1 MLVELIQNFISGS
14 ESTLN
19 SIFNSM
25 LNLVFFIERELMYIP
40 QGSILPQAKID
51 FNAIYQVVF
60 NFATYLLVIVFI
72 AKAVKTYFMMR
83 EGDNEQN
90 PVQLVIGML
99 KAVIVM
105 ICFKEI
111 YTIGVGIVSEFLN
124 SILNVMPIQNTN
136 LAEAL
141 SSNIQGGI
149 FTAVACLVF
158 LICWLLL
165 ICQFIMKGIELL
177 VMRIGIPF
185 ASIGLL
191 NSDGGVFP
199 DYVQSFLMTA
209 FTLVIQLA
217 LLNVSIITL
226 LTNKLIYGIAIA
238 VVAVNTPMIMSK
250 YMVKPSSNPL
260 HSIGNT
266 PPSEFKRPI
275 LANGMPIL
283 ITSNSIPFII
293 N

>member
-1 MLVELIQNFISGS
+1 MLVELIQNFILGS

-19 SIFNSM
+19 SVFNSM

-40 QGSILPQAKID
+40 EGAILLKSRID
-51 FNAIYQVVF
+51 FNLIYQVVF
-60 NFATYLLVIVFI
+60 YFATYLLIIVFI
-72 AKAVKTYFMMR
+72 AKAIKTYFLMR

-90 PVQLVIGML
+90 PLHLVIGML
-99 KAVIVM
+99 KAVIIM
-105 ICFKEI
+105 ICFREI
-111 YTIGVGIVSEFLN
+111 YTLGVGIVEEFLN
-124 SILNVMPIQNTN
+124 AILNVINIENTN
-136 LAEAL
+136 LAQAL

-149 FTAVACLVF
+149 FTAVACLVL

-177 VMRIGIPF
+177 VMRIAIPF

-199 DYVQSFLMTA
+199 DYLRSFLMTA
-209 FTLVIQLA
+209 FTVVTQLA
-217 LLNVSIITL
+217 LLNISIATL

-238 VVAVNTPMIMSK
+238 VVAVNTPMILGK
-250 YMVKPSSNPL
+250 YMIKPSSSPL

-266 PPSEFKRPI
+266 AK
-275 LANGMPIL
+275 
-283 ITSNSIPFII
+283 SIRALTPKGRH
-293 N
+293 

>member
-40 QGSILPQAKID
+40 QGAILAQAKVD

-90 PVQLVIGML
+90 PIQLVIGML

-149 FTAVACLVF
+149 FTAVACLVL

-165 ICQFIMKGIELL
+165 ICQFIMKGIEIL

-185 ASIGLL
+185 ASLGLL

-199 DYVQSFLMTA
+199 DYIRSFLMTA

-250 YMVKPSSNPL
+250 YMIKPSSSPL

-266 PPSEFKRPI
+266 ARSMR
-275 LANGMPIL
+275 AL
-283 ITSNSIPFII
+283 IPRGRH
-293 N
+293 

>member
-1 MLVELIQNFISGS
+1 MTDMLVELIQNFISGS

-25 LNLVFFIERELMYIP
+25 LNLVFYIERELMYIP
-40 QGSILPQAKID
+40 QGAILAEAKVD
-51 FNAIYQVVF
+51 FNQIYQVVF

-72 AKAVKTYFMMR
+72 AKAIKTYFMMR
-83 EGDNEQN
+83 EGDSDQN
-90 PVQLVIGML
+90 PVHLVLGML
-99 KAVIVM
+99 KAIILM

-111 YTIGVGIVSEFLN
+111 YTIGVGIVEEFLN
-124 SILNVMPIQNTN
+124 SILNVMPMQNTN

-141 SSNIQGGI
+141 SNNIQGGI
-149 FTAVACLVF
+149 FTAVACLVL

-177 VMRIGIPF
+177 VMRIAIPF

-199 DYVQSFLMTA
+199 DYIRSFLMTA

-217 LLNVSIITL
+217 LLNLSIITL
-226 LTNKLIYGIAIA
+226 LTNKLVYGIAIA

-250 YMVKPSSNPL
+250 YMVKPSSSPV
-260 HSIGNT
+260 HAIGNT
-266 PPSEFKRPI
+266 ARSMRALLPR
-275 LANGMPIL
+275 GRH
-283 ITSNSIPFII
+283 
-293 N
+293 

>member
-19 SIFNSM
+19 SVFNSM

-40 QGSILPQAKID
+40 EGTILLKSRID

-60 NFATYLLVIVFI
+60 NFATYLLIIVFI
-72 AKAVKTYFMMR
+72 AKAIKTYFLMR

-90 PVQLVIGML
+90 PIQLVIGML
-99 KAVIVM
+99 KAVIIM
-105 ICFKEI
+105 ICFREI
-111 YTIGVGIVSEFLN
+111 YTIGVGIVEEFLN
-124 SILNVMPIQNTN
+124 AILTIINIENTN
-136 LAEAL
+136 LAQAL
-141 SSNIQGGI
+141 TNNIQGGI
-149 FTAVACLVF
+149 FTAVACLVL

-177 VMRIGIPF
+177 VMRIAIPF

-199 DYVQSFLMTA
+199 DYLRSFLMTA
-209 FTLVIQLA
+209 FTVVIQLA
-217 LLNVSIITL
+217 LLNISIATL

-238 VVAVNTPMIMSK
+238 VVAVNTPMILGK
-250 YMVKPSSNPL
+250 YMVKPSGNPI
-260 HSIGNT
+260 HAMGNT
-266 PPSEFKRPI
+266 ARTMRALLPR
-275 LANGMPIL
+275 GRH
-283 ITSNSIPFII
+283 
-293 N
+293 

>member
-40 QGSILPQAKID
+40 QGAILAQAKVD

-72 AKAVKTYFMMR
+72 AKAIKTYFMMR

-99 KAVIVM
+99 KAVIIM

-111 YTIGVGIVSEFLN
+111 YTIGVGIVEEFLN

-141 SSNIQGGI
+141 SNNIQGGI
-149 FTAVACLVF
+149 FTAVACLVL

-199 DYVQSFLMTA
+199 DYIRSFLMTA
-209 FTLVIQLA
+209 FTIVIQLS
-217 LLNVSIITL
+217 LLNVSILTL

-238 VVAVNTPMIMSK
+238 IVAVNTPMIMSK
-250 YMVKPSSNPL
+250 YMVKPSASPV
-260 HSIGNT
+260 HAIGNT
-266 PPSEFKRPI
+266 ARSMRA
-275 LANGMPIL
+275 LMPRGRH
-283 ITSNSIPFII
+283 
-293 N
+293 

>member
-25 LNLVFFIERELMYIP
+25 LNLVFYIERELMYIP
-40 QGSILPQAKID
+40 QGAILAEAKVD
-51 FNAIYQVVF
+51 FNQIYQVVF

-72 AKAVKTYFMMR
+72 AKAIKTYFMMR
-83 EGDNEQN
+83 EGDSDQN
-90 PVQLVIGML
+90 PVHLVLGML
-99 KAVIVM
+99 KAIILM

-111 YTIGVGIVSEFLN
+111 YTIGVGVVEEFLN
-124 SILNVMPIQNTN
+124 SILNVMPMQNTN

-141 SSNIQGGI
+141 SNNIQGGI
-149 FTAVACLVF
+149 FTAVACLVL

-177 VMRIGIPF
+177 VMRIAIPF

-199 DYVQSFLMTA
+199 DYIRSFLMTA

-217 LLNVSIITL
+217 LLNLSIITL
-226 LTNKLIYGIAIA
+226 LTNKLVYGIAIA

-250 YMVKPSSNPL
+250 YMVKPSSSPV
-260 HSIGNT
+260 HAIGNT
-266 PPSEFKRPI
+266 ARSMRALLPR
-275 LANGMPIL
+275 GRH
-283 ITSNSIPFII
+283 
-293 N
+293 

>member
-1 MLVELIQNFISGS
+1 MTDMLVELIQNFISGS

-19 SIFNSM
+19 SLFNSM

-40 QGSILPQAKID
+40 TGETGLTYNVD
-51 FNAIYQVVF
+51 FNQIYQVVF
-60 NFATYLLVIVFI
+60 NYATYLLVIVFI
-72 AKAVKTYFMMR
+72 AKAIKTYFLMR

-90 PVQLVIGML
+90 PIQLVIGML

-111 YTIGVGIVSEFLN
+111 YAIGVGIVGEFLN
-124 SILNVMPIQNTN
+124 SILNVMTVGGTN

-141 SSNIQGGI
+141 SNNIQGGI
-149 FTAVACLVF
+149 FTAVACLVL

-177 VMRIGIPF
+177 VMRIGIPIS
-185 ASIGLL
+185 SIGLL

-199 DYVQSFLMTA
+199 DYIRSFMMTA
-209 FTLVIQLA
+209 FTLVIQLS
-217 LLNVSIITL
+217 LLNLSIATL

-250 YMVKPSSNPL
+250 YMVKPSANPI

-266 PPSEFKRPI
+266 ARSVRALLPRGKR
-275 LANGMPIL
+275 
-283 ITSNSIPFII
+283 
-293 N
+293 

>member
-1 MLVELIQNFISGS
+1 MTDMLVELIQNFISGS

-40 QGSILPQAKID
+40 QGAILPQAKID

-72 AKAVKTYFMMR
+72 AKAIKTYFMMR

-99 KAVIVM
+99 KAVIIM

-111 YTIGVGIVSEFLN
+111 YTIGVGIVEEFLN

-141 SSNIQGGI
+141 SNNIQGGI
-149 FTAVACLVF
+149 FTAVACLVL

-199 DYVQSFLMTA
+199 DYIRSFLMTA
-209 FTLVIQLA
+209 FTIVIQLA
-217 LLNVSIITL
+217 LLNVSILTL

-238 VVAVNTPMIMSK
+238 IVAVNTPMIMSK
-250 YMVKPSSNPL
+250 YMVKPSASPV
-260 HSIGNT
+260 HAIGNT
-266 PPSEFKRPI
+266 ARSMRALLPR
-275 LANGMPIL
+275 GRH
-283 ITSNSIPFII
+283 
-293 N
+293 

>member
-1 MLVELIQNFISGS
+1 MTDMLVELIQNFISGS

-99 KAVIVM
+99 KAVIIM

-111 YTIGVGIVSEFLN
+111 YTIGVGIVEEFLN
-124 SILNVMPIQNTN
+124 SILNVMPLQNTN
-136 LAEAL
+136 LADAL
-141 SSNIQGGI
+141 SNNIQGGI
-149 FTAVACLVF
+149 FTAVACLVL

-191 NSDGGVFP
+191 NTDGGVFP
-199 DYVQSFLMTA
+199 DYIRSFLMTA
-209 FTLVIQLA
+209 FTLVIQLS

-250 YMVKPSSNPL
+250 YMVKPSASPV
-260 HSIGNT
+260 HAIGNT
-266 PPSEFKRPI
+266 ARSMRALLPR
-275 LANGMPIL
+275 GRH
-283 ITSNSIPFII
+283 
-293 N
+293 

>member
-1 MLVELIQNFISGS
+1 LTDMLVELIQNFISGS

-40 QGSILPQAKID
+40 QGAILAQAKVD

-72 AKAVKTYFMMR
+72 AKAIKTYFMMR

-99 KAVIVM
+99 KAVIIM

-111 YTIGVGIVSEFLN
+111 YTIGVGIVEEFLN
-124 SILNVMPIQNTN
+124 SILSVMPLKNTN

-141 SSNIQGGI
+141 SNNIQGGI
-149 FTAVACLVF
+149 FTAVACLVL

-199 DYVQSFLMTA
+199 DYIRSFLMTA
-209 FTLVIQLA
+209 FTIVIQLA
-217 LLNVSIITL
+217 LLNVSILTL

-238 VVAVNTPMIMSK
+238 IVAVNTPMIMSK
-250 YMVKPSSNPL
+250 YMVKPSASPV
-260 HSIGNT
+260 HAIGNT
-266 PPSEFKRPI
+266 ARSMRA
-275 LANGMPIL
+275 LMSRGRH
-283 ITSNSIPFII
+283 
-293 N
+293 

>member
-1 MLVELIQNFISGS
+1 MTDMLVELIQNFISGS

-19 SIFNSM
+19 SLFNSM

-40 QGSILPQAKID
+40 EGSVLPKANID
-51 FNAIYQVVF
+51 FNEIYQIVF
-60 NFATYLLVIVFI
+60 SFATYLLVIVFI
-72 AKAVKTYFMMR
+72 AKAIKTYFLMR

-90 PVQLVIGML
+90 PIQLVIGML
-99 KAVIVM
+99 KAVIIM

-111 YTIGVGIVSEFLN
+111 YGIGVGIVEEFLN
-124 SILNVMPIQNTN
+124 SILNVMSVQGTN
-136 LAEAL
+136 LADAL
-141 SSNIQGGI
+141 TNNIQGGI
-149 FTAVACLVF
+149 FTAVACLVL

-191 NSDGGVFP
+191 NSDGGVFS
-199 DYVQSFLMTA
+199 DYIRSFLMTA
-209 FTLVIQLA
+209 FTLIIQLS
-217 LLNVSIITL
+217 LLNLSIATL
-226 LTNKLIYGIAIA
+226 LINKLIYGIAIA

-250 YMVKPSSNPL
+250 YMIKPTASPI

-266 PPSEFKRPI
+266 ARSMR
-275 LANGMPIL
+275 AL
-283 ITSNSIPFII
+283 IPKGRH
-293 N
+293 

>member
-1 MLVELIQNFISGS
+1 MTDMLVELIQNFISGS

-25 LNLVFFIERELMYIP
+25 LNLVFYIERELMYIP
-40 QGSILPQAKID
+40 QGAILAEAKVD
-51 FNAIYQVVF
+51 FNQIYQVVF

-72 AKAVKTYFMMR
+72 AKAIKTYFMMR
-83 EGDNEQN
+83 EGDSDQN
-90 PVQLVIGML
+90 PVHLVLGML
-99 KAVIVM
+99 KAIILM

-111 YTIGVGIVSEFLN
+111 YTIGVGIVEEFLN
-124 SILNVMPIQNTN
+124 SILNVMPMQNTN

-141 SSNIQGGI
+141 SNNIQGGI
-149 FTAVACLVF
+149 FTAVACLVL

-177 VMRIGIPF
+177 VMRIAIPF

-199 DYVQSFLMTA
+199 DYIRSFLMTA

-217 LLNVSIITL
+217 LLNLSIITL
-226 LTNKLIYGIAIA
+226 LTNKLVYGIAIA

-250 YMVKPSSNPL
+250 YMVKPSSSPV
-260 HSIGNT
+260 HAIGNT
-266 PPSEFKRPI
+266 AGSMRALLPR
-275 LANGMPIL
+275 GRH
-283 ITSNSIPFII
+283 
-293 N
+293 

>member
-1 MLVELIQNFISGS
+1 
-14 ESTLN
+14 
-19 SIFNSM
+19 
-25 LNLVFFIERELMYIP
+25 MYIP
-40 QGSILPQAKID
+40 AGSILPQAKID

-72 AKAVKTYFMMR
+72 AKAIKTYFMMR

-90 PVQLVIGML
+90 PIQLVVGML
-99 KAVIVM
+99 KAVVVM

-111 YTIGVGIVSEFLN
+111 YTIGVGIVGEFLN
-124 SILNVMPIQNTN
+124 SILDVMPLQNTN

-141 SSNIQGGI
+141 SNNIQGGI
-149 FTAVACLVF
+149 FTAVACLVL

-199 DYVQSFLMTA
+199 DYIRSFLMTA
-209 FTLVIQLA
+209 FTIVIQLA
-217 LLNVSIITL
+217 LLNVSILTL

-238 VVAVNTPMIMSK
+238 VVAVNTPMIMGK
-250 YMVKPSSNPL
+250 YMIKPSANPI
-260 HSIGNT
+260 HTIGNT
-266 PPSEFKRPI
+266 ARSMRA
-275 LANGMPIL
+275 LMPRGRH
-283 ITSNSIPFII
+283 
-293 N
+293 

>member
-51 FNAIYQVVF
+51 FNAIYEVVF

-72 AKAVKTYFMMR
+72 AKAIKTYFMMR

-111 YTIGVGIVSEFLN
+111 YTIGVGIVEEFLN
-124 SILNVMPIQNTN
+124 SILNVMPLQNTN

-141 SSNIQGGI
+141 SNNIQGGI
-149 FTAVACLVF
+149 FTAVACLVL

-199 DYVQSFLMTA
+199 DYIRSFLMTA
-209 FTLVIQLA
+209 FTIVIQLA
-217 LLNVSIITL
+217 LLNVSILTL

-238 VVAVNTPMIMSK
+238 IVAVNTPMIMSK
-250 YMVKPSSNPL
+250 YMVKPSASPV
-260 HSIGNT
+260 HAIGNT
-266 PPSEFKRPI
+266 ARSMRALLPR
-275 LANGMPIL
+275 GRH
-283 ITSNSIPFII
+283 
-293 N
+293 

>member
-19 SIFNSM
+19 SVFNSM

-40 QGSILPQAKID
+40 EGTILLKSRID

-60 NFATYLLVIVFI
+60 NFATYLLIIVFI
-72 AKAVKTYFMMR
+72 AKAIKTYFLMR

-90 PVQLVIGML
+90 PIQLVIGML
-99 KAVIVM
+99 KAVIIM
-105 ICFKEI
+105 ICFREI
-111 YTIGVGIVSEFLN
+111 YTIGVGIVEEFLN
-124 SILNVMPIQNTN
+124 AILNIINIENTN
-136 LAEAL
+136 LAQAL
-141 SSNIQGGI
+141 TNNIQGGI
-149 FTAVACLVF
+149 FTAVACLVL

-177 VMRIGIPF
+177 VMRIAIPF

-199 DYVQSFLMTA
+199 DYLRSFLMTA
-209 FTLVIQLA
+209 FTVVIQLA
-217 LLNVSIITL
+217 LLNISIATL

-238 VVAVNTPMIMSK
+238 VVAVNTPMILGK
-250 YMVKPSSNPL
+250 YMVKPSGNPI
-260 HSIGNT
+260 HAMGNT
-266 PPSEFKRPI
+266 ARTMRALLPKGRH
-275 LANGMPIL
+275 
-283 ITSNSIPFII
+283 
-293 N
+293 